1 MIDFAGLAKASSVST
16 PKETKPSIAELSIE
30 KILYLYSLCDDKQAK
45 EFVLRLTDEQ
55 RAALQQKSEALEDEV
70 TAEYF
75 DTDSSDEEPEDL
87 EDSDEDS
94 DAENFF
100 GDDSDEEDED
110 SEEYDEDS
118 EEYDEDSEEYDED
131 SDEDEDSEEYD
142 EDSEEYDEDAD
153 EYDEDSEEYDEDADE
168 DEEYSEEYSEEED
181 EELDEDYANDTESVA
196 NKHNE
201 GVLPPA
207 SDEYIDLFDNDED
220 EPEDEPEAPSTVDT
234 NVIAKLFGQSAAKPA
249 QTPIIE
255 SDDEYE
261 DSDEEYED
269 SEEYDDDSDEEYE
282 DVDEYFGDEDLEDED
297 SDEECED
304 SEEYDDDSDEEYED
318 SEEEEEQEYSE
329 DEDSAEKEEPEYPE
343 YEVSD
348 EYSES
353 PSEGIS
359 APDEN
364 IEATPPTLAIQ
375 KSELGGTA
383 KDIFSQVMSMPSPD
397 EELAHNPYIREVDK
411 FVTARNTQANQVE
424 KAVGTITQGYD
435 IMKDTEPEVKSLCG
449 EVYREGWSL
458 TKYLQANRGNK
469 QACSK
474 EVVLHYYSPET
485 VQRGEDMGK
494 FVISRGILRF

>member
-94 DAENFF
+94 DEYSDAENFF

-118 EEYDEDSEEYDED
+118 EEYDEDA
-131 SDEDEDSEEYD
+131 DEDEDSEEYD
-142 EDSEEYDEDAD
+142 EDSEEYDED
-153 EYDEDSEEYDEDADE
+153 SEEYDEDSDE
-168 DEEYSEEYSEEED
+168 DEEYSEEED

-411 FVTARNTQANQVE
+411 SVTARNTQANQVE